1 MSSRV
6 RLTFA
11 ASVSSDVSRF
21 ADIYE
26 GICVGGGMLHG
37 RTRQVQEA
45 DGDILDR
52 LDTIS
57 KIKRK
62 PCDKEPVFLERTQ
75 DVMHTLRPGKHD
87 VTLSTVRSIETTF
100 GWISEFELVEKYLST
115 PQWVPGR
122 TRSINKTLAWLTS
135 LRGTTSSETIVEQ
148 QLAAMEQEIDHA
160 LGVN

>member
-6 RLTFA
+6 RLTFD

-21 ADIYE
+21 EDIYE
-26 GICVGGGMLHG
+26 GICGGGGMLHG